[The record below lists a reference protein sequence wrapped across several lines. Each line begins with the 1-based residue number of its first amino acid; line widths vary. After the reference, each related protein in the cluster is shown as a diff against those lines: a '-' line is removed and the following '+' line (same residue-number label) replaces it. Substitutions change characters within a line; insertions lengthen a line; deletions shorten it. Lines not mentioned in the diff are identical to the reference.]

1 MIPFANEV
9 ITLFHKGQGGITR
22 HVINGCSYRRRAV
35 RDASGGV
42 LVITTEAVC
51 RIPYDAQAPA
61 AGDVII
67 PGNVNASPNGSIAL
81 TELYQANVDAG
92 AFIVQSVSDN
102 GRNGLMPHWAARG
115 A

>member
-9 ITLFHKGQGGITR
+9 ITLFHRGQDGITR
-22 HVINGCSYRRRAV
+22 HVISNCSYRRRAV

-67 PGNVNASPNGSIAL
+67 PGNIQGSPSGSIAL
-81 TELYQANVDAG
+81 TELYQANADAG

-102 GRNGLMPHWAARG
+102 GRNGLTPHWAARG